1 MSLRGSGRRRQRSH
15 SVALLVWLR
24 GRDQMAIDMFC
35 GKRHEEDSSNKGLQL
50 LLSIKKA
57 DLDTKER
64 LGKMK
69 LLDSLIAKRGAL
81 ASLVSFK
88 RVALASL
95 VCCCVVVLTQ
105 ECHGSRRVSVH

>member
-1 MSLRGSGRRRQRSH
+1 M
-15 SVALLVWLR
+15 W
-24 GRDQMAIDMFC
+24 
-35 GKRHEEDSSNKGLQL
+35 
-50 LLSIKKA
+50 SIKKA

-69 LLDSLIAKRGAL
+69 LLDSLIAKQGPLGDEEEALKKKLILERGAL
-81 ASLVSFK
+81 ASLVSFR

-105 ECHGSRRVSVH
+105 ECHGSRRVSGH